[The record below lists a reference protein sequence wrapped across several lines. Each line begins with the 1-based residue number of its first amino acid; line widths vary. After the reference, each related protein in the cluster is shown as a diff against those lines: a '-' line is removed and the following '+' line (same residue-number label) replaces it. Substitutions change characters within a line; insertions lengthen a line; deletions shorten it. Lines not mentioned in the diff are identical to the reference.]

1 MPLPCIFIEEVTLQ
15 AGDFTPD
22 AGGAANAA
30 VHKHAKNGESI
41 VSYDFVEKD
50 LAHIRNVLNYLEHS
64 AGYLHACETGAA
76 IDLRWWRA
84 RIQAVLAMPLLPIH
98 IERQA
103 RDLLSRLDHL
113 PDQSGLRTDD
123 AGEGC

>member
-1 MPLPCIFIEEVTLQ
+1 MPLRCIYIQEVTLV

-22 AGGAANAA
+22 AGGAGNAGA
-30 VHKHAKNGESI
+30 HQHTKNGESI

-64 AGYLHACETGAA
+64 AGNLHACETGAT
-76 IDLRWWRA
+76 IDLHWWRA
-84 RIQAVLAMPLLPIH
+84 RIQAVLATPLLPSH

-103 RDLLSRLDHL
+103 RDLLVRLDHL
-113 PDQSGLRTDD
+113 PDQSGLRTGD
-123 AGEGC
+123 AR